1 MDIERMKK
9 LLNSK
14 IEVGKKVNE
23 VREVVKNYNKEKQD
37 MYDYTEK
44 LFKPSIKAQK
54 DIKKAIDDKQDE
66 LINQIQINDELANM
80 KQNQVIAKLQ
90 QNNNKQ
96 DEIITNIQENQ
107 KALTKGLSDLI
118 EPYQREIIFRDELP
132 KMIEDKGSDE
142 DLIQLGDDE
151 KDLIELG
158 DDKADEVEP
167 STSKKKIKSLNID
180 KGIDDDYIT
189 FLDGKQLPLP
199 SKVLNENM
207 DIDKIKK
214 QVVSKYNY
222 SQKYITENSTKKGKP
237 FKKLTPSQLHLYNKH
252 KESLEYFNDYFKRLQ
267 NIEDSKK
274 YVGEGIYTQKKR
286 NAYKISQN
294 GQYGGLVIDLPKLY
308 GHLKV
313 VAHKN
318 GQKVYDK
325 QADFDTLDLLTKRFN
340 SKKKYSELARSVF
353 NDLNRLSEIPKHRT
367 SKKYSKLGS
376 GVVYYNNPQDL
387 LSRLELLGGSMSAGN
402 NSNDIREEF
411 VNIAHM
417 LNKLKVINNKQMNGI
432 MKNYLF

>member
-1 MDIERMKK
+1 
-9 LLNSK
+9 
-14 IEVGKKVNE
+14 
-23 VREVVKNYNKEKQD
+23 
-37 MYDYTEK
+37 
-44 LFKPSIKAQK
+44 
-54 DIKKAIDDKQDE
+54 
-66 LINQIQINDELANM
+66 
-80 KQNQVIAKLQ
+80 
-90 QNNNKQ
+90 
-96 DEIITNIQENQ
+96 
-107 KALTKGLSDLI
+107 
-118 EPYQREIIFRDELP
+118 
-132 KMIEDKGSDE
+132 
-142 DLIQLGDDE
+142 
-151 KDLIELG
+151 
-158 DDKADEVEP
+158 
-167 STSKKKIKSLNID
+167 
-180 KGIDDDYIT
+180 
-189 FLDGKQLPLP
+189 
-199 SKVLNENM
+199 M

-222 SQKYITENSTKKGKP
+222 SQKYITENSTKQGKP
-237 FKKLTPSQLHLYNKH
+237 LKKLKPSQLHIYNRH
-252 KESLEYFNDYFKRLQ
+252 KKSLEYFEDYFKRLE

-274 YVGEGIYTQKKR
+274 YAGEGIYTQKKR

-353 NDLNRLSEIPKHRT
+353 NDLNRLSEIPIHRT

-402 NSNDIREEF
+402 DSNDVREEF

-432 MKNYLF
+432 IKNYLF

>member
-1 MDIERMKK
+1 MKK

-54 DIKKAIDDKQDE
+54 NIKKAIDDKQDE

-90 QNNNKQ
+90 RNNNKQ

-107 KALTKGLSDLI
+107 KALKKGFSDLI

-132 KMIEDKGSDE
+132 RMIEDKGSDE

-151 KDLIELG
+151 DLIQLG
-158 DDKADEVEP
+158 DDKADEVEA
-167 STSKKKIKSLNID
+167 STSKKKVKSLNID

-207 DIDKIKK
+207 DTDNIKK

-222 SQKYITENSTKKGKP
+222 SLKYITENSTKKGEP
-237 FKKLTPSQLHLYNKH
+237 LKKLKPSQLNIYQKH
-252 KESLEYFNDYFKRLQ
+252 KKSLEYFDDYFKRLQ

-340 SKKKYSELARSVF
+340 NKKKYSELARSVF
-353 NDLNRLSEIPKHRT
+353 NDLNRLSEIPIHRT

-402 NSNDIREEF
+402 DSNDVREEF

-432 MKNYLF
+432 IKNYLF

>member
-54 DIKKAIDDKQDE
+54 NIKKAIDDKQDE

-107 KALTKGLSDLI
+107 KALTKGLYDII

-132 KMIEDKGSDE
+132 KMIEDKGSD
-142 DLIQLGDDE
+142 DE
-151 KDLIELG
+151 A
-158 DDKADEVEP
+158 DKVEP
-167 STSKKKIKSLNID
+167 STSKMKSD
-180 KGIDDDYIT
+180 
-189 FLDGKQLPLP
+189 LDIGF
-199 SKVLNENM
+199 SSEE
-207 DIDKIKK
+207 I
-214 QVVSKYNY
+214 
-222 SQKYITENSTKKGKP
+222 
-237 FKKLTPSQLHLYNKH
+237 KKLTDINLPPPSIILKSYLDNTLNLNLFM
-252 KESLEYFNDYFKRLQ
+252 KEIGEKIKDLGRKKGTLN
-267 NIEDSKK
+267 SKK
-274 YVGEGIYTQKKR
+274 SLKQNQKEKILELSDDIELLRKYKRRIDIIEEGSKTLGKGIYTQKKR

-318 GQKVYDK
+318 GKKVYDK

-340 SKKKYSELARSVF
+340 NKKKYSELARLVF
-353 NDLNRLSEIPKHRT
+353 NDLNRLSEIPIHRT

-402 NSNDIREEF
+402 NSNDVREEF

-432 MKNYLF
+432 IKNYLF

>member
-54 DIKKAIDDKQDE
+54 NIKKAIDDKQDE

-107 KALTKGLSDLI
+107 KALTKGLYDII

-132 KMIEDKGSDE
+132 KMIEDKGSD
-142 DLIQLGDDE
+142 DE
-151 KDLIELG
+151 A
-158 DDKADEVEP
+158 DKVEP
-167 STSKKKIKSLNID
+167 STSKMKSD
-180 KGIDDDYIT
+180 
-189 FLDGKQLPLP
+189 LDIGF
-199 SKVLNENM
+199 SSEE
-207 DIDKIKK
+207 I
-214 QVVSKYNY
+214 
-222 SQKYITENSTKKGKP
+222 
-237 FKKLTPSQLHLYNKH
+237 KKLTNINLPPPSIILKSYLDNTLNLNLFM
-252 KESLEYFNDYFKRLQ
+252 KEIGEKIKDLGRKKGTLN
-267 NIEDSKK
+267 SKK
-274 YVGEGIYTQKKR
+274 SLKQNQKEKILELSDDIELLRKYKRRIDIIEEGAKTVGTGIYTQKKR

-318 GQKVYDK
+318 GKKVYDK

-340 SKKKYSELARSVF
+340 NKKKYSELARLVF
-353 NDLNRLSEIPKHRT
+353 NDLNRLSEIPIHRT

-402 NSNDIREEF
+402 DSNDVREEF

-432 MKNYLF
+432 IKNYLI

>member
-1 MDIERMKK
+1 MKK

-44 LFKPSIKAQK
+44 LFEPSIKAQK
-54 DIKKAIDDKQDE
+54 NIKKAIDDKQDE

-90 QNNNKQ
+90 QNNNRQ

-107 KALTKGLSDLI
+107 KALTKGLYDII

-132 KMIEDKGSDE
+132 KMIEDKGSD
-142 DLIQLGDDE
+142 DE
-151 KDLIELG
+151 A
-158 DDKADEVEP
+158 DKVEP
-167 STSKKKIKSLNID
+167 SISKMKSD
-180 KGIDDDYIT
+180 
-189 FLDGKQLPLP
+189 LDIGF
-199 SKVLNENM
+199 SSEE
-207 DIDKIKK
+207 I
-214 QVVSKYNY
+214 
-222 SQKYITENSTKKGKP
+222 
-237 FKKLTPSQLHLYNKH
+237 KKLTNINLPPPSIILKSYLDNTLNLNLFM
-252 KESLEYFNDYFKRLQ
+252 KEIGEKIKDLGRKKGTLN
-267 NIEDSKK
+267 SKK
-274 YVGEGIYTQKKR
+274 SLKQNQKEKILELSDDIELLRKYKRRIDIIEEGSKTLGKGIYTQKKR

-340 SKKKYSELARSVF
+340 NKKKYSELARLVF
-353 NDLNRLSEIPKHRT
+353 NDLNRLSEIPIHRT

-402 NSNDIREEF
+402 DSNDVREEF

-432 MKNYLF
+432 IKNYLF

>member
-54 DIKKAIDDKQDE
+54 DIKKSIDDKQDE

-107 KALTKGLSDLI
+107 NVLTKGLSDLI

-132 KMIEDKGSDE
+132 KSIEDG
-142 DLIQLGDDE
+142 
-151 KDLIELG
+151 
-158 DDKADEVEP
+158 EVEP
-167 STSKKKIKSLNID
+167 STSKIKSDLDLGFSSEEMIKLMNRNLPPPSIILKSHLDNTINLNQFLKEIGEMTKELGRK
-180 KGIDDDYIT
+180 KGQLSKTKSKTKNKEAISDLSDEIT
-189 FLDGKQLPLP
+189 LL
-199 SKVLNENM
+199 
-207 DIDKIKK
+207 
-214 QVVSKYNY
+214 
-222 SQKYITENSTKKGKP
+222 QKYKK
-237 FKKLTPSQLHLYNKH
+237 
-252 KESLEYFNDYFKRLQ
+252 RI
-267 NIEDSKK
+267 NIIEEGAKT
-274 YVGEGIYTQKKR
+274 VGTGIYTQKKR

-294 GQYGGLVIDLPKLY
+294 GQYGGLVIDLPRLY

-353 NDLNRLSEIPKHRT
+353 NDLNRLSEIPIHRT

-387 LSRLELLGGSMSAGN
+387 LSRLEVLGGSMSAGN
-402 NSNDIREEF
+402 DSNDIREEF

-432 MKNYLF
+432 IKNYLF

>member
-54 DIKKAIDDKQDE
+54 DIKKSIDDKQDE

-96 DEIITNIQENQ
+96 DEIITNIQKNQ

-132 KMIEDKGSDE
+132 KMIEDG
-142 DLIQLGDDE
+142 
-151 KDLIELG
+151 
-158 DDKADEVEP
+158 EVEP
-167 STSKKKIKSLNID
+167 STSKMKSDLDSGFSSEEIIKLTNKNLPPPSIIL
-180 KGIDDDYIT
+180 KSH
-189 FLDGKQLPLP
+189 LDNTIN
-199 SKVLNENM
+199 LNEFLKEIGEM
-207 DIDKIKK
+207 TKELGRKK
-214 QVVSKYNY
+214 GQLSKQKFKTKNKEAI
-222 SQKYITENSTKKGKP
+222 SDLSDEIALLQKYKK
-237 FKKLTPSQLHLYNKH
+237 
-252 KESLEYFNDYFKRLQ
+252 RI
-267 NIEDSKK
+267 NIIEEGAKT
-274 YVGEGIYTQKKR
+274 VGTGIYTQKKR

-318 GQKVYDK
+318 GRKVYDK

-353 NDLNRLSEIPKHRT
+353 NDLNRLSKIPIHRT

-402 NSNDIREEF
+402 DSNDVREEF

-432 MKNYLF
+432 MKNCLY

>member
-23 VREVVKNYNKEKQD
+23 VREVVKNYNEEKQD

-54 DIKKAIDDKQDE
+54 NIKKAIDDKQDE

-90 QNNNKQ
+90 QNNNRQ

-107 KALTKGLSDLI
+107 KVLKKGFSDLI
-118 EPYQREIIFRDELP
+118 EPYKREIIFRDELP
-132 KMIEDKGSDE
+132 KMIEEKGSD
-142 DLIQLGDDE
+142 DE
-151 KDLIELG
+151 

-180 KGIDDDYIT
+180 KDIDDDYIT

-199 SKVLNENM
+199 SKILYENM

-214 QVVSKYNY
+214 QVISKYNY
-222 SQKYITENSTKKGKP
+222 AEKYIADNSTKKGEP
-237 FKKLTPSQLHLYNKH
+237 LKKLKPSQLQIFNKH
-252 KESLEYFNDYFKRLQ
+252 KKSLEYLEDYFKRLQ

-340 SKKKYSELARSVF
+340 NKKKYSELARSVF
-353 NDLNRLSEIPKHRT
+353 NDLNRLSEIPIHRT

-402 NSNDIREEF
+402 DSNDVREEF

-432 MKNYLF
+432 IKNYLF